1 MKKQWA
7 KMSIVLALAL
17 SLMGCGNTIPEM
29 TEEQSAMISEYAAGL
44 LLSNMKSGQSKLVD
58 DETLA
63 ILEAE
68 AAEKAKLEQE
78 KAAAAAAKKEK
89 ETASDKDGEKEQ
101 NAPLAVIDIAD
112 FLGLKGMTIK
122 YLGFEV
128 TDSYTEGED
137 ELALAMDAIAGHKL
151 VVVKFQLTNNEPED
165 CQCDVLSKNV
175 YFKLDYGN
183 GYKSTLM
190 TMLHSD
196 LSLLDRTIPAGQSTE
211 VVLLLQVKEEEA
223 NNITKLSM
231 RMSYNGQS
239 AETALNQ

>member
-7 KMSIVLALAL
+7 KMSVVLAVVL

-29 TEEQSAMISEYAAGL
+29 TEEQSAMVSEYAAGL

-78 KAAAAAAKKEK
+78 AAAAAAQKEK
-89 ETASDKDGEKEQ
+89 EAASDKDSEKKQ
-101 NAPLAVIDIAD
+101 NAPLAVVDIAD
-112 FLGLKGMTIK
+112 FLGLKGMSIN
-122 YLGFEV
+122 YVGFEA
-128 TDSYTEGED
+128 TDSYTEGEN
-137 ELALAMDAIAGHKL
+137 ELALAMDAVAGHKL
-151 VVVKFQLTNNEPED
+151 VVVKFQLSNNESED
-165 CQCDVLSKNV
+165 YQCDVLSKNV
-175 YFKLDYGN
+175 FFKLDYGN

-190 TMLHSD
+190 TMLNSD
-196 LSLLDRTIPAGQSTE
+196 LSILDTTVQAGQSTE
-211 VVLLLQVKEEEA
+211 AVLVLQVKEEEA

-239 AETALNQ
+239 AETALTQ